1 MEEKL
6 LNICLSVSRQVLI
19 KVPVEYDK
27 VQFKEEIKKQFC
39 DTINLGDPNTPWV
52 IDDYE
57 VIKEEELL

>member
-6 LNICLSVSRQVLI
+6 INICLSVSRQVLI
-19 KVPVEYDK
+19 KVPVKCDE
-27 VQFKEEIKKQFC
+27 VQLKEEIQKQFC

-57 VIKEEELL
+57 VIKEEKLI